1 MLGVLAAS
9 PARDDAA
16 LRAAL
21 ARATVM
27 ASFTV
32 ADFGV
37 GRLRALT
44 NAQIDERLD
53 QLRALVKF

>member
-1 MLGVLAAS
+1 MLGFLAAS
-9 PARDDAA
+9 PARDDAT

-37 GRLRALT
+37 DRLRTLRSGEIDERLGRLRALV
-44 NAQIDERLD
+44 R
-53 QLRALVKF
+53 F